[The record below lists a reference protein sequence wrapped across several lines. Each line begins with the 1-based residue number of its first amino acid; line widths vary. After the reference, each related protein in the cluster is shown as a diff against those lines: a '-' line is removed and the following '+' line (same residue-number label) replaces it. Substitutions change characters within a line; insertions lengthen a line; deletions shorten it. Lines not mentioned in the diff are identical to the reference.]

1 MSGYLD
7 VNIMK
12 LAVGGDHAGFSMKGP
27 VVEYLKSLGHD
38 VTDYGTN
45 SEEPVDFTDV
55 AQRVTSAILSGDAER
70 GILVCG
76 TGVGAAIAGNKVPGI
91 RAALTHDTHCAH
103 QGVEHDDVNLICMG
117 AWIIGIAVAKEVI
130 DAFLNAEFSTDPDF
144 RRRVD
149 KLAEMER
156 KYAEELVQLD

>member
-1 MSGYLD
+1 
-7 VNIMK
+7 MK

-27 VVEYLKSLGHD
+27 VVEYLRSQGHE
-38 VTDYGTN
+38 VTDYGTD
-45 SEEPVDFTDV
+45 SEEPVDFPDI
-55 AQRVTSAILSGDAER
+55 AQRVTSAILAGDAER
-70 GILVCG
+70 GVLVCG

-91 RAALTHDTHCAH
+91 RATIAHDTHCAH

-117 AWIIGIAVAKEVI
+117 AWIIGIAVAKEVL
-130 DAFLNAEFSTDPDF
+130 DAFVGAEFSTDPDF

-156 KYAEELVQLD
+156 KYAKELVGLDE